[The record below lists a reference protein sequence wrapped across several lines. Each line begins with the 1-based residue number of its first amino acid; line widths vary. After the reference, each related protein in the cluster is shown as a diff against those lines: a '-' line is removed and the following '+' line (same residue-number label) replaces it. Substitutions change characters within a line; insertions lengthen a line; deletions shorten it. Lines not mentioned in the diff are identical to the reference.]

1 MNILKNKTAVITGA
15 GSGMGK
21 AMSILFAE
29 EGANVVAC
37 DINSA
42 NLESTVSE
50 IKAAGNIV
58 TGITGNISDEN
69 DVKKI
74 INNTIAL
81 YGGVDILVN
90 NAGILDDFMTVNEMK
105 DEMWNKILSVNLTG
119 PMFACR
125 EALHQMLKQGNG
137 VIVNIASVG
146 GLFGARGGAAYT
158 VSKHGL
164 IGLTKNIGFT
174 YAKKGIRCNA
184 IAPGAVNTN
193 IGANMHP
200 DMVGFEALNAG
211 MVINPRTAD
220 PSEIATVALFLASD
234 KSSFINGTVV
244 TADGGWTSY

>member
-74 INNTIAL
+74 I
-81 YGGVDILVN
+81 
-90 NAGILDDFMTVNEMK
+90 
-105 DEMWNKILSVNLTG
+105 
-119 PMFACR
+119 
-125 EALHQMLKQGNG
+125 LK
-137 VIVNIASVG
+137 
-146 GLFGARGGAAYT
+146 
-158 VSKHGL
+158 
-164 IGLTKNIGFT
+164 
-174 YAKKGIRCNA
+174 
-184 IAPGAVNTN
+184 
-193 IGANMHP
+193 
-200 DMVGFEALNAG
+200 
-211 MVINPRTAD
+211 
-220 PSEIATVALFLASD
+220 
-234 KSSFINGTVV
+234 
-244 TADGGWTSY
+244 